1 LDNCCTHQ
9 LSNMIESI
17 NSKTAS
23 VSSTKESTTQYS
35 AISNVAHT
43 FTMSPTEGRWFIH
56 SFESGAKPDP
66 TSSDWEV
73 KHTFVDNFLDYHVA
87 TIYHTPGEKPQL
99 RNVEYTQKQT
109 RPLTDQQIDC
119 VKLLN
124 VSIECYSDEIVLREL
139 YKAYS
144 TSVEELSIM
153 FDRTFVY
160 TGTPY
165 IHNGD
170 CERRRRIFDCI
181 VSIQERRYNHDT
193 DNTASIRHEL
203 LAVQNTFFE
212 KAESAQKDNDV
223 LRQEMFA
230 LKERSSA
237 IEKENRDMKD
247 TVNRLESK
255 MATIMEFMLTMP
267 LDSRR

>member
-1 LDNCCTHQ
+1 MDNCCTHQ

-43 FTMSPTEGRWFIH
+43 FTMSPMEGRWFIH
-56 SFESGAKPDP
+56 SFESGSKPDP

-87 TIYHTPGEKPQL
+87 TIYYPYGGKPQL
-99 RNVEYTQKQT
+99 SNVEYTQEQI

-124 VSIECYSDEIVLREL
+124 VPIECYSDEIVLREL
-139 YKAYS
+139 YRAYS
-144 TSVEELSIM
+144 MSVEEVSIM
-153 FDRTFVY
+153 FNRTFGNPR
-160 TGTPY
+160 GTPY

-181 VSIQERRYNHDT
+181 VSIQERRYNHGW
-193 DNTASIRHEL
+193 DNTCSI
-203 LAVQNTFFE
+203 
-212 KAESAQKDNDV
+212 
-223 LRQEMFA
+223 RQEMSA

-237 IEKENRDMKD
+237 IEKENKDMKD
-247 TVNRLESK
+247 TINRLESK
-255 MATIMEFMLTMP
+255 MATIMEFMLMMKMP
-267 LDSRR
+267 MDLKTLI